1 MFNFSFRYWV
11 MYEKF
16 FIKDSLIL
24 YLKIFNSLSKNIN
37 YLIQKIDFSLSEKTD
52 WVDGL
57 RTIAGY
63 YQK

>member
-1 MFNFSFRYWV
+1 